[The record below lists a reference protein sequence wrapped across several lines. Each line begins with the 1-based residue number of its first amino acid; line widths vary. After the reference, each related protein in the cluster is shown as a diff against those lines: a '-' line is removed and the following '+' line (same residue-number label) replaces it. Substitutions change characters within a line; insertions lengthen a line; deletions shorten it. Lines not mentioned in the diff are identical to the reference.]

1 MADFSKQMDMV
12 LYNSDDG
19 EVSVNA
25 YIKDESLWVTQKA
38 RAELF
43 GIDKSGISRHL
54 KNIFDTAELDEKVV
68 VAKIA
73 TTTQHGA
80 IEGKTQTS
88 EYKSA
93 DHKKEHMGRTTWK
106 NAPEGRILK
115 SDVSIAK
122 NYLNEKQIH

>member
-38 RAELF
+38 MAELF
-43 GIDKSGISRHL
+43 GEQIPAISKHL
-54 KNIFDTAELDEKVV
+54 KNIFTDDELDEKMVIS
-68 VAKIA
+68 KIEI
-73 TTTQHGA
+73 TTQHGA

-88 EYKSA
+88 ETNIYNLDAIISVGYKVNS
-93 DHKKEHMGRTTWK
+93 KRQ
-106 NAPEGRILK
+106 
-115 SDVSIAK
+115 
-122 NYLNEKQIH
+122 LNSEFGQRKF